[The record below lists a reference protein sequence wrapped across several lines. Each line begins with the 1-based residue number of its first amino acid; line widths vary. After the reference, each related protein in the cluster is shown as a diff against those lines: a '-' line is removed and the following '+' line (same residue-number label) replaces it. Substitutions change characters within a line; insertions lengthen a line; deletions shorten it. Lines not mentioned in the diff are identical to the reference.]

1 MPEDILPVIQDDDEL
16 REELISDK
24 YQVAV
29 EQSVG
34 TSDQNINIVDGDVLS
49 DFQTELKPKNT
60 NRDLINITTGKK
72 QSTLDSAVMI
82 EPQLMG
88 VDITYANISCPD
100 QETQTKVTSRFA
112 VKSKQLNKSELR
124 AEQMLK
130 DGHKR
135 AFSEFR

>member
-1 MPEDILPVIQDDDEL
+1 MPEDILPVIQDDDEF
-16 REELISDK
+16 REELRRDK

-29 EQSVG
+29 EQSVR

-88 VDITYANISCPD
+88 VDITYANISSPD
-100 QETQTKVTSRFA
+100 KETQTKVTSRFA
-112 VKSKQLNKSELR
+112 VKSKQLNKSESR
-124 AEQMLK
+124 AEQMFK